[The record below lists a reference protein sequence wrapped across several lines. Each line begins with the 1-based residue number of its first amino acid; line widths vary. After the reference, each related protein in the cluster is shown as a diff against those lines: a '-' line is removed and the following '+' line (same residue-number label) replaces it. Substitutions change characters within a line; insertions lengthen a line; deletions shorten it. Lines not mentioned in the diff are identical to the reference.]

1 MKVLKLKKIPVFFF
15 LAALPLSGYSQQ
27 EEYTAFLEHAL
38 EAALNKD
45 EKTFHT
51 NLRYFSTAI
60 ERDQITPELLTEKN
74 FKLYSKN
81 LYNAIVNKFKFSQD
95 LGEKAFEFLNYK
107 TEEYPDNMASLGY
120 LYALG
125 IGVEQD
131 YFIAKNWF
139 EKAALKGQKVA
150 MYNLGLLYINGWGVE
165 SSDQKAFEWFEKSA
179 FIEYPD
185 AMYNLGVLYSF
196 GRGTERDLSA
206 AFYWYKKAAETGMA
220 SAMFNLAYCYY
231 YGDGVPR
238 NYALAK
244 HWLEKNLEKEENPP
258 AMGMLAFIYRNGLET
273 PKDLDKALSLYS
285 QACGLGD
292 NESCEEYD
300 RYKK

>member
-1 MKVLKLKKIPVFFF
+1 MKKFLLIFLLLIPFISVK
-15 LAALPLSGYSQQ
+15 AQQ
-27 EEYTAFLEHAL
+27 EEYTAYLELAL
-38 EAALNKD
+38 EATLNHD

-60 ERDQITPELLTEKN
+60 ERDKITPELLTEKN

-131 YFIAKNWF
+131 YYIAKNWF

-165 SSDQKAFEWFEKSA
+165 SNDQKAFEWFEKSA
-179 FIEYPD
+179 FIEYPE

-231 YGDGVPR
+231 YGDGIPGD
-238 NYALAK
+238 YALAK
-244 HWLEKNLEKEENPP
+244 HWLEKNLEQEENPH

-273 PKDLDKALSLYS
+273 PKDLDKALSLYA
-285 QACGLGD
+285 QACNLGD
-292 NESCEEYD
+292 NEACDEYD